1 MNNQEEVLEIRKYL
15 KKLESIIK
23 KECTFNFLNLKLY
36 NKKRIDD
43 IICCIEGS
51 WPDEYKKYIEKKG
64 STKLKTPK
72 LYNLLSDAVK
82 NRFLFSTSCYSVNY
96 YMALSAIT
104 QLYTSIVQDLNFIIK
119 EEQQGMY

>member
-1 MNNQEEVLEIRKYL
+1 MNNQEEVLEVQKYL

-23 KECTFNFLNLKLY
+23 MDCTFNFFDLRLY
-36 NKKRIDD
+36 DKKRIDD
-43 IICCIEGS
+43 VICCIEGS
-51 WPDEYKKYIEKKG
+51 WPDEYKKYIAKKS

-72 LYNLLSDAVK
+72 LYKLLSDAVK

-104 QLYTSIVQDLNFIIK
+104 QLYTSIVQDLNYILK